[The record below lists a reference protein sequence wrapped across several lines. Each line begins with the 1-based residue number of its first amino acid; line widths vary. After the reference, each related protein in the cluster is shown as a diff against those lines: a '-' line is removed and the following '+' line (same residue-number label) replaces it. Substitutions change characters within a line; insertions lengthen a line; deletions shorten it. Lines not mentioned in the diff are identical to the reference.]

1 MEPAGPVAVVTE
13 VDDVTADMVI
23 AELNRCGVP
32 VVRFD
37 PADIGDR
44 LVLSARF
51 GAGPGTSPAGRLRT
65 PSRDT
70 TLEAVRSVYW
80 RRPTWPHFEQ
90 LADSDAR
97 FAAAQVRYGLGGTLY
112 SLSNAHYVNHPL
124 RNHTAEHKPLQ
135 LAVAERLG
143 LTVPPTLIS
152 NDPDDVRAFIAAQG
166 HVIYKT
172 LRWTPYRRGD
182 GVGLTTWTEPV
193 TADEVDERVTVV
205 PHLFQAQVDKIADV
219 RVVVVGREV
228 FAVRI
233 DSELLDWRADY
244 SALSYRPVD
253 LPTGV
258 EKALVSHLEHFGLA
272 SGSFDLAVTRDGDL
286 TWLEL
291 NPNGQWGW
299 LEDETGL
306 PIAAAFAD
314 FLAHGAQG
322 ATT

>member
-1 MEPAGPVAVVTE
+1 MNHAGPVAVVTE

-23 AELNRCGVP
+23 AELNQHGVP

-37 PADIGDR
+37 PSDIGER

-51 GAGPGTSPAGRLRT
+51 GAAPGGRLRT

-70 TLEAVRSVYW
+70 ALEGVRSLYW
-80 RRPTWPHFEQ
+80 RRPTWPHFDH
-90 LADSDAR
+90 LDGPDAR
-97 FAAAQVRYGLGGTLY
+97 FAGAQVRHGLGGTLY
-112 SLSNAHYVNHPL
+112 ALPNARYVNHPL

-152 NDPDDVRAFIAAQG
+152 NDLDDVRAFIAEHGQ
-166 HVIYKT
+166 VVYKA
-172 LRWTPYRRGD
+172 LRWTPYRRTD

-193 TADEVDERVTVV
+193 TADEVDETVTVV
-205 PHLFQAQVDKIADV
+205 PHLFQARVDKVADV
-219 RVVVVGREV
+219 RVVVVGPEV

-233 DSELLDWRADY
+233 DSGLLDWRADY
-244 SALSYRPVD
+244 DALSYEPVT
-253 LPTGV
+253 LPSRV
-258 EKALVSHLEHFGLA
+258 ETALIAHLEHFGLV
-272 SGSFDLAVTRDGDL
+272 SGSFDLALTRDGDL
-286 TWLEL
+286 HWLEL

-306 PIAAAFAD
+306 PIAAAFAEV
-314 FLAHGAQG
+314 LAQG